1 MSWGLMALA
10 DMFFKDVSFFDGSPN
25 VDLSSNHRNWKIL
38 IENMYNVRRFS
49 ALFSIHIYYRYYQ
62 GYYSDLRLLDIII
75 DYTYITSLVYA
86 YNL

>member
-38 IENMYNVRRFS
+38 IENMYNVRRCA
-49 ALFSIHIYYRYYQ
+49 ALFTYII
-62 GYYSDLRLLDIII
+62 DIIKDI
-75 DYTYITSLVYA
+75 TLISDY
-86 YNL
+86 